1 MQPNPVWDETHLLL
15 DSARRTV
22 AILEEAARA
31 GCDCYFSRRKQR
43 WVLYRSSRWQPDH
56 RSIASG
62 AQVRRMGNRD
72 ADYAAISNSTGYIR
86 HP

>member
-31 GCDCYFSRRKQR
+31 GCDCYFSRRKRR
-43 WVLYRSSRWQPDH
+43 WVLYRH
-56 RSIASG
+56 SG
-62 AQVRRMGNRD
+62 WKIDPELTRAGVEIRRIGNRD
-72 ADYAAISNSTGYIR
+72 ADYNAIASGFGS
-86 HP
+86 